1 MEAVGSH
8 IICIYKTAKTV
19 YNVYIYI
26 YINGIYINGIYEYLY
41 IYIYSLYNPKNHCFF
56 FRQIVKAARKIRWK
70 LQEAQGLGSQN
81 VEGSEPDGQRGREK
95 PFLVFFFGE
104 TSPVVSQNT
113 IRYM

>member
-1 MEAVGSH
+1 MV
-8 IICIYKTAKTV
+8 
-19 YNVYIYI
+19 
-26 YINGIYINGIYEYLY
+26 Y
-41 IYIYSLYNPKNHCFF
+41 IYIYSLYNPKKHSFGVRFFFLF

-104 TSPVVSQNT
+104 TSPVVSQ
-113 IRYM
+113 ILSGICK